1 MSIRLPFKRRK
12 STVSE
17 LELFNAALARGSA
30 VVTGARAASI
40 QASILSG
47 PLGAGDMHVPVN
59 I

>member
-1 MSIRLPFKRRK
+1 MTALTSVLSL
-12 STVSE
+12 ST
-17 LELFNAALARGSA
+17 LELFRAELAGGSA
-30 VVTGARAASI
+30 VVAAARAASI